1 MCSEDE
7 DDDVDSDNEFVLPPV
22 EKKKK
27 GKVSRAIN
35 NQKSAG
41 SQSQFLA
48 AFTAIQ
54 QSSQESQIQHEKK
67 MQEEALEFQAKL
79 EQDRLR
85 FESETSQR
93 LQQSSQL
100 FQQQMSQQ
108 NQIFQAQLFKMLFDQ
123 KKD

>member
-7 DDDVDSDNEFVLPPV
+7 DDEDSDNEFVLPPV

-27 GKVSRAIN
+27 GKVSRAVN
-35 NQKSAG
+35 KQKSAG

-67 MQEEALEFQAKL
+67 MHEEAFPFSSSPQEQNKL
-79 EQDRLR
+79 VIRIYII
-85 FESETSQR
+85 
-93 LQQSSQL
+93 
-100 FQQQMSQQ
+100 
-108 NQIFQAQLFKMLFDQ
+108 IFIFRAQYVPISW
-123 KKD
+123 